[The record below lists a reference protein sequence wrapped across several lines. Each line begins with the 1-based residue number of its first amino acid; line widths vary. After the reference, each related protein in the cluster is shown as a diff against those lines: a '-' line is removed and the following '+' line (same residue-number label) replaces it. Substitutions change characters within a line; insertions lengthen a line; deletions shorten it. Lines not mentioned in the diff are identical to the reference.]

1 MPETP
6 NLNQGQKNASDRFLQ
21 LLLDPTVNAAI
32 ITGPG
37 GTGKTF
43 LMGHLID
50 QVIPSYEAACS
61 LLGTKPL
68 YSTVHMTATTNK
80 AAEVLGK
87 ATGRPAYTIHSHLC
101 LRIKTDYQSG
111 AQTLIPT
118 PNFHVHTNEIIFI
131 DESSMADRDLLD
143 WLDKGTQNCFLVF
156 VCDDRQLPP
165 VKEKLSRIFSMD
177 LPVMELTEQ
186 MRNSGQPALM
196 ALCNQFRDTV
206 LTGNW
211 YDINVVPGVVD
222 YATPEEMPK
231 ILEQYFMDPA
241 HNNRIMGYT
250 NARVNE
256 YNAYIRAMRGL
267 PQSLTVGERLIANSQ
282 FTVRTS
288 QSRISVQAEDEL
300 EVVDLIRE
308 PHLVQKRLTADE
320 SIEFWGQTIT
330 VRTQWNDFLTITVP
344 VDPTHFKQV
353 LQYLSRKKD
362 WNNYYGLQE
371 THPDLRPHDAST
383 THKAQGSTF
392 DVAVLDLSDLSTC
405 RDPAT
410 AARLFYVALSR
421 AKSRVILY
429 GDLAPKYGKIIHR

>member
-1 MPETP
+1 MSQIPE
-6 NLNQGQKNASDRFLQ
+6 LNQGQKNAADQFLQ
-21 LLLDPTVNAAI
+21 LLLDPTVHAAI

-61 LLGTKPL
+61 LLGAEPL
-68 YSTVHMTATTNK
+68 YTSVHMTATTNK

-87 ATGRPAYTIHSHLC
+87 ATGRPACTIHSHLC

-111 AQTLIPT
+111 SQTLIPT
-118 PNFHVHTNEIIFI
+118 PNFYVHSREIIFI
-131 DESSMADRDLLD
+131 DESSMADRGLLD
-143 WLDKGTQNCFLVF
+143 WLEKGTQNCFLVF

-165 VKEKLSRIFSMD
+165 VKEKLSRIFSMN

-211 YDINVVPGVVD
+211 YDIAVVPGVVD
-222 YATPEEMPK
+222 YATSEEMPG
-231 ILEQYFMDPA
+231 ILEHYFLDPA

-267 PQSLTVGERLIANSQ
+267 PQSFTVGERLIANGQ
-282 FTVRTS
+282 FTVTS
-288 QSRISVQAEDEL
+288 PMGRIAVQAEDEL
-300 EVVDLIRE
+300 EVVELIRE
-308 PHLVQKRLTADE
+308 AHLIRKDLGPAE
-320 SIEFWGQTIT
+320 SIEFWGQTIVVKT
-330 VRTQWNDFLTITVP
+330 RWGERIQVTVP

-353 LQYLSRKKD
+353 LQYLSHKKD
-362 WNNYYGLQE
+362 WSNYYGLQE
-371 THPDLRPHDAST
+371 TYPDLRPHDAST

-392 DVAVLDLSDLSTC
+392 DVAILDLSDLSTC

-429 GDLAPKYGKIIHR
+429 GDLAPKYGKIVHR